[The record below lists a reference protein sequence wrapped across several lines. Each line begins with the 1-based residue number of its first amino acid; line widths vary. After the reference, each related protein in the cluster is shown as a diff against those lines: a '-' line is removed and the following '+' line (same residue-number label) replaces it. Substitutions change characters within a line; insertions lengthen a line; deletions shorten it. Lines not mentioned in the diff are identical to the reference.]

1 MMTEQAAL
9 DHQALDWLLNSEVAG
24 VKYLALREL
33 TGMAEDA
40 PEMEAARQAAYRQG
54 PIATILENMQEAGYW
69 CEPGAGY
76 RPKYQGTVWSIITL
90 AQLGAQAHLDARIL
104 KACTYLLD
112 HALAENGQFSY
123 NGPPSGTIDC
133 LQGNLCAALLDL
145 GYDELRMDAAF
156 EWMARTVTG
165 EGLAGLEDK
174 KNPQRY
180 YAYKCGPLFA
190 CGANDKQPCAWG
202 AVKVMLAFSKLPVE
216 RRTPLIERAIR
227 QGVDFLF
234 SRDPAAA
241 DYPTSNAARP
251 SRDWWLFGF
260 PVFYIT
266 DILQNA
272 EALVRL
278 GYGGDSRLAKVL
290 EIIREKQDGQ
300 GRWALEFDYKG
311 KTWVDFGKKKQPNPW
326 VTIRAAKV
334 LELVDSLQSSVLS

>member
-1 MMTEQAAL
+1 MANKEQL
-9 DHQALDWLLNSEVAG
+9 NRETMGWLLKSEVAG
-24 VKYLALREL
+24 VKYLALRQL
-33 TGMAEDA
+33 TGIAEDDA
-40 PEMEAARQAAYRQG
+40 EMQAAREAAYRFG

-76 RPKYQGTVWSIITL
+76 RPKYQGTVWSMLML
-90 AQLGAQAHLDARIL
+90 AQLGAQASADGRIAR
-104 KACTYLLD
+104 ACAYLLE
-112 HALAENGQFSY
+112 HALTGNGQFSY
-123 NGPPSGTIDC
+123 NGAPSGTIDC
-133 LQGNLCAALLDL
+133 LQGNLCSALLDL
-145 GYDELRMDAAF
+145 GYDDLRMDVAF

-174 KNPQRY
+174 KNPLRY

-190 CGANDKQPCAWG
+190 CGATGQKPCAWG
-202 AVKVMLAFSKLPVE
+202 AVKVMLAFSKLPLE

-241 DYPTSNAARP
+241 DYPTANEAKP

-266 DILQNA
+266 DLLQNV
-272 EALVRL
+272 EALARL
-278 GYGGDSRLAKVL
+278 GYGDDPRLANALK
-290 EIIREKQDGQ
+290 IIREKQDTQ

-311 KTWVDFGKKKQPNPW
+311 KTWVDFGPKKQPSPW

-334 LELVDSLQSSVLS
+334 LQMAGEAVSF